1 MEFRSSSA
9 RGKAGND
16 LCSSFALDSRYLEV
30 YILSVGRRTDFGK
43 GVMTMKTSLTLPEEV
58 WKAAKIRA
66 VQEGKNLQE
75 VVAEALRVYLKT
87 KGKEEKK

>member
-1 MEFRSSSA
+1 MISSS
-9 RGKAGND
+9 
-16 LCSSFALDSRYLEV
+16 LTLDSRYLEG

-43 GVMTMKTSLTLPEEV
+43 EVETMKTSLTLPEEV

-75 VVAEALRVYLKT
+75 VVAEALCLYLKT